1 MARKNLY
8 AGVDIGGTKISV
20 VITNGRGE
28 IIGRS
33 RKKSKPDKGF
43 AVVMERT
50 AGAVGEALA
59 ACGGLSSKDI
69 AVLGVGAPSPILPD
83 GTAVQAA
90 NMGWKRAPLVKTLH
104 KMLGCPVFAEND
116 CNAGAYG
123 EYRLG
128 AGKGA
133 KLLIGLF
140 VGTGLGG
147 GLVMDGRIISGVNMM
162 GGEFGHMTIKS
173 GGRPCGCGKR
183 GCIEAYTSKIGMG
196 YRFRHEILCEQR
208 PSLLKDLCKDDYSNI
223 RSSVLRQAWLA
234 GDAVTVETLT
244 ESAEY
249 LGEAISSFITLLAP
263 DVVVVGGGVYQALS
277 HQLMPIVRRRVRE
290 TCYPAASLRDTRI
303 VTAALGDDAVALGAL
318 EYAKFRL
325 AQA

>member
-1 MARKNLY
+1 MARKILY

-20 VITNGRGE
+20 LITNGKGE
-28 IIGRS
+28 VIGRS

-43 AVVMERT
+43 GVVMERT
-50 AGAVGEALA
+50 AAAVEEALA
-59 ACGGLSSKDI
+59 ACGGLGSKDI
-69 AVLGVGAPSPILPD
+69 TVLGVGAPSPILPD

-90 NMGWKRAPLVKTLH
+90 NMGWKRAPLAKTLH

-123 EYRLG
+123 EYRIG

-147 GLVMDGRIISGVNMM
+147 GLVMDGRIITGANGM

-208 PSLLKDLCKDDYSNI
+208 QSVLTELCKGDYSNI

-234 GDAVTVETLT
+234 GDAVTVEALT

-277 HQLMPIVRRRVRE
+277 HQLMPVVRRRVRE

-303 VTAALGDDAVALGAL
+303 VSAARGDDAVARGAL
-318 EYAKFRL
+318 EYARFRL
-325 AQA
+325 APM